1 MDIDRSLRKTIEYF
15 VSAENNSV
23 TGPGRYLAHT
33 RIKIRPGFSGFS
45 STDRKKTAE
54 ATLRTNAQYPIPGP
68 GAYLSRS
75 YVAEEAVKSN
85 AFKTKVP
92 RFAPSSVGSTVFTES
107 SLMYNPGVGTY
118 TPSIP
123 PAKVSA
129 SASARVGSNDFGSI
143 AARRSPFPERGQSPH
158 AAHQRRVGESVAAAR
173 AKLQQQHARY
183 ASAPRRRMPGDV
195 AGAQRFVRAGGKS
208 RRRHTEQAGAMKAKP
223 AASPST
229 LGKTQRRSH
238 TPNAAK
244 IDARLGL
251 ATEAFS
257 GAGVDTVG
265 PDRYDPGFV
274 PSSSTRKAATNFSK
288 SKDAR
293 KGPFAAAEKRAKA
306 VPSPARYNPGR
317 SSSMESSM
325 RADAFVQRRRSGG
338 ETGGAPAAAARAT
351 GTYVSGSR
359 AAGALVARVKPMP
372 RPSAAFSSRVP
383 NIETWLE
390 EKKGRLMPGPGDYS
404 LREPNPPQSD
414 SDPLGYRT
422 GVVMSESVQSAAAR
436 AAARAGRRVLNASS
450 PSTRRF
456 SHSRLNEPYR
466 PGVNS
471 PIRSS
476 ACGTLA
482 PAGVFAFD
490 ALGARGGGF
499 GSGMK
504 RVSVFSPSRTAA
516 AEPGPASYNRMPSSF
531 VRKSQAVTLR
541 GESVGFAS
549 TASRPCLVE
558 GDADPNLTPGPGPGA
573 YVQSEDLVPL
583 PLGQNERAGSPPP
596 PVPIATEA
604 GEERRAGGAGADDA
618 DANAADA
625 DADAAAAVAAAATA
639 TGAPASAPGATA
651 ASAARPA
658 SPTRVEVVIAVQRG
672 EGQGGMGVRAQSAA
686 RASSARASKA
696 RGFTPGEQEPRPY
709 TGASYER
716 LGAAAGAVP
725 PGSPPMSGWQESA
738 ARNGER
744 EAEVDARSVAPREP
758 AVPFGGRDSRW
769 RGSVLSDDQV
779 ASHGG
784 TPGPGAYESLYRTI
798 AADTGAL
805 GALAEDVL
813 VAVSLSSSARD
824 DAAAP
829 IRDAMPSAVHIAL
842 PSGAGGASSLHSA
855 STSAGA
861 GAGASGA
868 ATVGPRSRPGS
879 PIHVRV
885 GSSEAHLRP
894 MSVVRAGAAALPN
907 TGVVAQAKPTSPATK
922 RRPASTSAA
931 MSGVKIPAAMA
942 PGAAAAPP
950 LERDETA
957 HKFPAARTEADA
969 NSATFVAAAA
979 PGFYPSTSNAQYFN
993 RHGRGP
999 AKVGVASM
1007 RRANAPAWST
1017 AARFGNSMHA
1027 VAANGAVNY
1036 HIVGTDSTPGVGRYS
1051 LRRTMEYRTDE
1062 RRELGIA
1069 GEAKIAFAQTSRRW
1083 GGPDDHFA
1091 ASGAECASC
1100 SHAVSCAFYAFR
1112 CTRLRA
1118 LSKESAAALLART
1131 HDGDSRSRS
1140 LSCCSRSRSHSRS
1153 ARHARAG
1160 SVRPD
1165 R

>member
-1 MDIDRSLRKTIEYF
+1 MDLGRSRKNDYF
-15 VSAENNSV
+15 VSAENNPA

-54 ATLRTNAQYPIPGP
+54 ATLRTNAQYPMPGP

-75 YVAEEAVKSN
+75 YVTEEAAKSN
-85 AFKTKVP
+85 AFKTTVP
-92 RFAPSSVGSTVFTES
+92 RFAPSSVGSTVFSES
-107 SLMYNPGVGTY
+107 SLMSNPGVGTY
-118 TPSIP
+118 MPSIP

-129 SASARVGSNDFGSI
+129 SASGRVGSNDFGSI

-158 AAHQRRVGESVAAAR
+158 AAHQRRVGESVVAAR
-173 AKLQQQHARY
+173 AKLEQQHARH
-183 ASAPRRRMPGDV
+183 ANAPRRRMPGDV

-208 RRRHTEQAGAMKAKP
+208 KRRPTEQAGATKAKP
-223 AASPST
+223 PASPST
-229 LGKTQRRSH
+229 LGNTQRRSH

-251 ATEAFS
+251 ATEVFS

-274 PSSSTRKAATNFSK
+274 PSSSARKAATNFSK

-317 SSSMESSM
+317 SSSMESSV

-338 ETGGAPAAAARAT
+338 EAGSAPAAAARAA

-359 AAGALVARVKPMP
+359 AAGALVARAKAVP

-390 EKKGRLMPGPGDYS
+390 EKTGRSMPGPGDYS

-422 GVVMSESVQSAAAR
+422 GIVMSESVQSAAAR
-436 AAARAGRRVLNASS
+436 AAARAGHRVLSASS
-450 PSTRRF
+450 SSMRRR
-456 SHSRLNEPYR
+456 SHARLNEAYL

-476 ACGTLA
+476 ALGALA
-482 PAGVFAFD
+482 PIGAFAFD

-573 YVQSEDLVPL
+573 YVQSEDLASL
-583 PLGQNERAGSPPP
+583 PLTPSKRAGSPPP
-596 PVPIATEA
+596 AAPIAAEA
-604 GEERRAGGAGADDA
+604 QEERRGASAGAGAG
-618 DANAADA
+618 
-625 DADAAAAVAAAATA
+625 ADAAAAAAADAATA
-639 TGAPASAPGATA
+639 VDAPAAAPAAPA

-658 SPTRVEVVIAVQRG
+658 SPTRVEVMLAVQTG
-672 EGQGGMGVRAQSAA
+672 DGWSGAGARARSAA
-686 RASSARASKA
+686 RASSARATRA
-696 RGFTPGEQEPRPY
+696 RGFTPGEQQQRPY

-716 LGAAAGAVP
+716 LGTAAGVVTPA
-725 PGSPPMSGWQESA
+725 SPPMSGWRESA
-738 ARNGER
+738 TRDGER
-744 EAEVDARSVAPREP
+744 EAEIASRSAAPREP
-758 AVPFGGRDSRW
+758 AGASFGGRDSRW

-784 TPGPGAYESLYRTI
+784 TPGPGAYESRYRTI

-805 GALAEDVL
+805 GASAEDAL
-813 VAVSLSSSARD
+813 IALSLAPSARD
-824 DAAAP
+824 DDTAP
-829 IRDAMPSAVHIAL
+829 IRDAMPNAVHIA
-842 PSGAGGASSLHSA
+842 PPGGAGGAGGASSSRSA
-855 STSAGA
+855 KTNAVATGA
-861 GAGASGA
+861 ATGAAIGA

-885 GSSEAHLRP
+885 GSSEAQSRP
-894 MSVVRAGAAALPN
+894 VPVKAGVAALPD
-907 TGVVAQAKPTSPATK
+907 TGVVAQTKPTSPATK
-922 RRPASTSAA
+922 RRPSSTPTA
-931 MSGVKIPAAMA
+931 MSGVKISAAMA
-942 PGAAAAPP
+942 PGAAAMRLAR
-950 LERDETA
+950 EETA
-957 HKFPAARTEADA
+957 RKFVAARTEADA

-1007 RRANAPAWST
+1007 RRANTPAWGT
-1017 AARFGNSMHA
+1017 ATRFGNSMHA

-1051 LRRTMEYRTDE
+1051 LRRTMEYRPDE
-1062 RRELGIA
+1062 RALGVA
-1069 GEAKIAFAQTSRRW
+1069 VEAKIAFAQTSRRW

-1091 ASGAECASC
+1091 ASGAQCASSFC
-1100 SHAVSCAFYAFR
+1100 ALRLFCISCAVDGTPAF
-1112 CTRLRA
+1112 
-1118 LSKESAAALLART
+1118 LACIRW
-1131 HDGDSRSRS
+1131 
-1140 LSCCSRSRSHSRS
+1140 
-1153 ARHARAG
+1153 
-1160 SVRPD
+1160 
-1165 R
+1165 